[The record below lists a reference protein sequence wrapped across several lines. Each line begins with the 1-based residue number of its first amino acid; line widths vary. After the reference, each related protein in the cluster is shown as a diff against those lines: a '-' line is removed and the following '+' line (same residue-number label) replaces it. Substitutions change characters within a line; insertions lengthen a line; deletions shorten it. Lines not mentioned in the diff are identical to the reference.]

1 MTANPHETMKLTEI
15 QQMPPIAK
23 WIGGVILVPLV
34 AAFLYFAAT
43 TGEWIE
49 FGLAALLSLLVLGGL
64 VMWMRMELMVDEG
77 GIHLRIGPV
86 VRLRRSYRW
95 DDIVDLSPK
104 TGSAFFGGWGIRYV
118 GDGWGYIF
126 GGKQVLQMRLRS
138 GRTCYF
144 TTDHSLE
151 ILQYFHRRQSKR

>member
-1 MTANPHETMKLTEI
+1 MKMILTET

-34 AAFLYFAAT
+34 AVFLYFAVT
-43 TGEWIE
+43 TGEWLE
-49 FGLAALLSLLVLGGL
+49 FGLAAVISLLVLGGL
-64 VMWMRMELMVDEG
+64 VMWMRMELKVDG
-77 GIHLRIGPV
+77 RGIHLKIRPV
-86 VRLRRSYRW
+86 IRMQRSFLW
-95 DDIVDLSPK
+95 EDIVDVSPK

-126 GGKQVLQMRLRS
+126 GGKKVLQLRLRS

-144 TTDHSLE
+144 TTDRSLE
-151 ILQYFHRRQSKR
+151 ILQQFHRRQANP